1 MTENTRNILKKA
13 DDIFSYVLLA
23 AMTVLLIFSVMSVVS
38 ARKTGEVASVFGYR
52 PIMVQTGSMEP
63 YIMTNGLAL
72 TKIVNSVEELEE
84 GDVISYHV
92 AEDDGHVIRITHRIV
107 SIEDGIITTK
117 GDNNNVTD
125 AYPLTIENVE
135 SKVIA
140 VFNQSAWLIAT
151 WQTTSGKIL
160 IWSVIAGTLLLYF
173 SVKSYLRACR
183 EEKKTP
189 SQHFEA

>member
-1 MTENTRNILKKA
+1 MTESTRNFLKKA
-13 DDIFSYVLLA
+13 DNIFSYVLLA
-23 AMTVLLIFSVMSVVS
+23 AMTALLIFSVISVVS
-38 ARKTGEVASVFGYR
+38 ARKTGEVAAVFGYR

-72 TKIVNSVEELEE
+72 TKIVDSMDELAV

-117 GDNNNVTD
+117 GDANNVTD

-135 SKVIA
+135 SKVVM
-140 VFNQSAWLIAT
+140 VFNQSAWLISK
-151 WQTTSGKIL
+151 WQTASGKLMICSL
-160 IWSVIAGTLLLYF
+160 VGGTLLLYI
-173 SVKSYLRACR
+173 SIKSYLKAGKSSEIECN
-183 EEKKTP
+183 
-189 SQHFEA
+189 